1 MVARVDVVVVGGGAM
16 GSAAAL
22 SVARSGKS
30 VVLLEQ
36 FAAGHSM
43 GASHGATRNFNIAY
57 QQAEYLQLVGE
68 ARQLWDGLAMETGLQ
83 LLDLVGLVNHGDTRS
98 LHRIHRAQQNFGMHS
113 TFMSPQEAMERWA
126 GMRFRS
132 EVLLV
137 PESGRVRAADALTA
151 LRIAAES
158 RGAAFHYGTTVRN
171 IAVLGEDLVSVSTDT
186 TEYRA
191 TRIIVTAGA
200 WTRKLLAGIVALPRL
215 VVTQE
220 QPAHFQHRTAGLERP
235 SFNHNPDPTVAADDY
250 WCSPSY
256 GMSTPGEGI
265 KVGWHGVGPVVDPD
279 ARNYTAEPAQMN
291 TLCRYVRDW
300 FPGLDADAFVPISCT
315 YTSTTS
321 GDFVLDRLGPVVVG
335 AGFSG
340 HGFKFT
346 PAIGRVLADLAGGT
360 PAPEL
365 FHAPS
370 FHAPGT
376 SAG

>member
-68 ARQLWDGLAMETGLQ
+68 AQQLWDGLAMETGLQ

-235 SFNHNPDPTVAADDY
+235 
-250 WCSPSY
+250 
-256 GMSTPGEGI
+256 
-265 KVGWHGVGPVVDPD
+265 
-279 ARNYTAEPAQMN
+279 
-291 TLCRYVRDW
+291 
-300 FPGLDADAFVPISCT
+300 
-315 YTSTTS
+315 TSTTTRTPQS
-321 GDFVLDRLGPVVVG
+321 PRTTTG
-335 AGFSG
+335 AA
-340 HGFKFT
+340 
-346 PAIGRVLADLAGGT
+346 PATACPLPGRALRWGGT
-360 PAPEL
+360 A
-365 FHAPS
+365 
-370 FHAPGT
+370 
-376 SAG
+376 